1 MCYQTNILKQKE
13 ELMNKKELTADQK
26 KTLENYPVY
35 WRATLQ
41 KAMEQGESPEKVYKE
56 LSALDHL
63 T

>member
-1 MCYQTNILKQKE
+1 
-13 ELMNKKELTADQK
+13 MNKKELTADQK